1 MLRMDIQPLLTKW
14 HIRMSQEE
22 ILRRWREPH
31 RAYHTCDHL
40 ADVMNQIYAIPN
52 NHITNKYREMLL
64 LAAIFHD
71 IVYDPRRSDN
81 EERSAQLLLQHA
93 PETTE
98 IQYIVSIIR
107 DTKTHVPRSPLSHI
121 FCDLDMSI
129 VKKPL
134 PDLVRWETGIRMEY
148 KHVPRLLYMIG
159 RVRFLRQMI
168 QRYPENTEA
177 LTTLIRTIVPRW
189 CRVFVGCVL

>member
-1 MLRMDIQPLLTKW
+1 MIRMEIQPLLTKW

-22 ILRRWREPH
+22 ILARWREPH

-40 ADVMNQIYAIPN
+40 DDLLRQIRAISK
-52 NHITNKYREMLL
+52 NHITDKYREMLL
-64 LAAIFHD
+64 LTAIFHD
-71 IVYDPRRSDN
+71 IVYDPRRKDN
-81 EERSAQLLLQHA
+81 EERSAQLLLQNA
-93 PETTE
+93 PESQE

-107 DTKTHVPRSPLSHI
+107 DTKTHVPRTPLSHI

-134 PDLVRWETGIRMEY
+134 PDLLQWEFGIRHEY
-148 KHVPRLLYMIG
+148 NHVPKFLYIIG

-168 QRYPENTEA
+168 KRYPENTEA
-177 LTTLIRTIVPRW
+177 LRLLIRKIVPW
-189 CRVFVGCVL
+189 YVLPKFF